1 MTKKEALLKYTLRL
15 ADNASILGH
24 RLGEWCGHGPVLEQD
39 IAMTNI
45 ALDLI
50 GQARNYYQ
58 YAAKLEAAGKTED
71 DYAYLRDPLDY
82 YNLLLLEQPNGN
94 FAHSIVRQYFF
105 DIFHYLFLT
114 ALMSSK
120 DKQLAAI
127 AEKSIKE
134 VTYHKKWS
142 GDWIL
147 RLGDGTELSNE
158 KMQTAINVL
167 QTYVGELFLMDE
179 VDEKEKLFRKLLVHP
194 KIKNINGRGLML
206 AVNLGSPEYTLDVA
220 KRCMEKGLVVFW
232 QLYRNEYL
240 RISPPLTLSFDEI
253 REGCGIILEVLNE
266 D

>member
-179 VDEKEKLFRKLLVHP
+179 VDEMMVKENIGVDLAPKRRMDQNRSRTFHRSKTKTTGCHLDTKRRKT
-194 KIKNINGRGLML
+194 GL
-206 AVNLGSPEYTLDVA
+206 P
-220 KRCMEKGLVVFW
+220 
-232 QLYRNEYL
+232 
-240 RISPPLTLSFDEI
+240 
-253 REGCGIILEVLNE
+253 
-266 D
+266 

>member
-179 VDEKEKLFRKLLVHP
+179 VDEMMVKENIGVDLAPIKEEWTRIVQEHFIEAKLKLPEATWTQKGGKQGYHSEHLGY
-194 KIKNINGRGLML
+194 IL
-206 AVNLGSPEYTLDVA
+206 AD
-220 KRCMEKGLVVFW
+220 M
-232 QLYRNEYL
+232 QYL
-240 RISPPLTLSFDEI
+240 QRTYP
-253 REGCGIILEVLNE
+253 GAVW
-266 D
+266 

>member
-179 VDEKEKLFRKLLVHP
+179 VDEMMVKENIGVDLAPIKEEWTRIVQEHFTEAKLKLPEATWTQKGGKQGYHSEHLGY
-194 KIKNINGRGLML
+194 IL
-206 AVNLGSPEYTLDVA
+206 AD
-220 KRCMEKGLVVFW
+220 M
-232 QLYRNEYL
+232 QYL
-240 RISPPLTLSFDEI
+240 QRTYP
-253 REGCGIILEVLNE
+253 GAVW
-266 D
+266 

>member
-58 YAAKLEAAGKTED
+58 YAAKTEGIGKTED

-82 YNLLLLEQPNGN
+82 YNLLLVEQPNGD

-105 DIFHYLFLT
+105 DVFHHLLLT
-114 ALMSSK
+114 ALLDSK
-120 DKQLAAI
+120 DKQLASI
-127 AEKSIKE
+127 AEKAVKE
-134 VTYHKKWS
+134 VAYHKKWS
-142 GDWIL
+142 GEWVL

-158 KMQTAINVL
+158 KMQHAVNLLWPYT
-167 QTYVGELFLMDE
+167 GELFLMDE
-179 VDEKEKLFRKLLVHP
+179 VDEILVRD
-194 KIKNINGRGLML
+194 KIVPHLDALREQWTNTVRGHFNEANLSLPDSTWTQKGGKQGYHSEHLGYIL
-206 AVNLGSPEYTLDVA
+206 AD
-220 KRCMEKGLVVFW
+220 M
-232 QLYRNEYL
+232 QYL
-240 RISPPLTLSFDEI
+240 QRTYP
-253 REGCGIILEVLNE
+253 GAVW
-266 D
+266 